1 MEIKQTVNSQELQLS
16 NPIILLTGRR
26 VITGFSI
33 TMFSF
38 SAVSDPSSS
47 LSEARR
53 ERPRRPNMLT
63 TRFAGD
69 FGCLNEGGARRDLAH
84 SDSDLTTSLS
94 SSILNRSR
102 IYLLTGSRKRC
113 VEIVLRA
120 L

>member
-1 MEIKQTVNSQELQLS
+1 M
-16 NPIILLTGRR
+16 
-26 VITGFSI
+26 

-47 LSEARR
+47 LSEALR

-63 TRFAGD
+63 TRFVGD
-69 FGCLNEGGARRDLAH
+69 FGCLNDSGARRDLAH

-94 SSILNRSR
+94 ISILNRSK
-102 IYLLTGSRKRC
+102 IYLRTGSRKRC
-113 VEIVLRA
+113 VEMVLRA